1 MLVIV
6 DGNHLLHRVC
16 RVDSLTALQA
26 PEHGGKWGGVFG
38 FVRSLQY
45 ALRNADADR
54 CVVVWDSGLSERRLN
69 LYPEYKSHRRGKP
82 QKLKEIDYKLNF
94 NLQMVYVKEVLPLLG
109 ISMLSLKGREGDDL
123 IWSAREVGRRVGLQ
137 PAVVISED
145 KDFYLIV
152 DETTILY
159 RPIRKIYVNRENFEE
174 VTGIPYGRATLYKSL
189 LGDSGDYIKGV
200 PGVGP
205 ETVKEVVLN
214 CPDTDWDSVEA
225 FCRKHKSSRVKK
237 IAESMD
243 IVKRNYDLVTLGLET
258 FTEEEQQTIEDVI
271 TVKRPVDFN
280 EALKL
285 FMQMEFK
292 SITKTFTEWM
302 VPFVS
307 IGARWGRT
315 RVA

>member
-38 FVRSLQY
+38 FMRSLQL
-45 ALRNADADR
+45 ALRNANADR
-54 CVVVWDSGLSERRLN
+54 CVVVWDNGLSERRLT

-82 QKLKEIDYKLNF
+82 QTPKDIEYKLTF
-94 NLQMVYVKEVLPLLG
+94 NLQKTYLQEILPLLG
-109 ISMLSLKGREGDDL
+109 LAMLSIKGREGDDL
-123 IWSAREVGRRVGLQ
+123 IWCAREVGRKLGLC
-137 PAVVISED
+137 PTVVISED

-159 RPIRKIYVNRENFEE
+159 RPIRKQYINRENFEE
-174 VTGIPYGRATLYKSL
+174 VTGIPYGRADLYKAL
-189 LGDSGDYIKGV
+189 LGDTGDGVKGV

-214 CPDTDWDSVEA
+214 CPATDWDSVEK
-225 FCRKHKSSRVKK
+225 FCRGHKSSRVKK
-237 IAESMD
+237 IAEHMD
-243 IVKRNYDLVTLGLET
+243 IVRRNDSLVRLGLET
-258 FTEEEQQTIEDVI
+258 FSEEELRAIEDTI
-271 TVKRPVDFN
+271 TVRGRVDFN
-280 EALKL
+280 EVLKL

-292 SITKTFTEWM
+292 SITKNFTEWM
-302 VPFVS
+302 ATFVA
-307 IGARWGRT
+307 IGARWDKA